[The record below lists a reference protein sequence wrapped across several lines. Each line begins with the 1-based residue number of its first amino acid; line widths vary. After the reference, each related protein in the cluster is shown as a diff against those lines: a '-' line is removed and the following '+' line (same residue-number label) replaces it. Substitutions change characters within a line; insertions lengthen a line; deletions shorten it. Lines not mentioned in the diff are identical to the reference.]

1 MSDCSRSAPSQSCLQ
16 PYFWPTVW
24 LISHWWS
31 GDAFFWFTA
40 AARTWG
46 HVVAHGRS
54 PCRTS
59 RDDGVTML
67 EFSVRINY
75 LEYLSFVKFQASRES
90 RRSKH
95 GASERNAP
103 PMGLLMTVSLAVF
116 ATLVYPVKKWRVPS
130 LLFRIDESGIQR
142 VVKGR
147 AYFLSWHEV
156 TLATRMELGWVL
168 ELKQGLLPI
177 PVSTLN
183 DKQENTLRDFL
194 ANNTA
199 VN

>member
-1 MSDCSRSAPSQSCLQ
+1 
-16 PYFWPTVW
+16 
-24 LISHWWS
+24 
-31 GDAFFWFTA
+31 
-40 AARTWG
+40 
-46 HVVAHGRS
+46 
-54 PCRTS
+54 
-59 RDDGVTML
+59 ML